1 MKAGT
6 GRVGLGWE
14 RRLPAETGRPVLVT
28 GTPGAHGTVS
38 ERAMRLWTRARIGI
52 GNLEDGG
59 RKTCE
64 FEVILGDTVSSR
76 PACATK

>member
-6 GRVGLGWE
+6 GGVELRKE
-14 RRLPAETGRPVLVT
+14 ASSRDRVLVT
-28 GTPGAHGTVS
+28 GTSGAHGTVS

-52 GNLEDGG
+52 RNLEDRG

-64 FEVILGDTVSSR
+64 FEVILGDIVSSR